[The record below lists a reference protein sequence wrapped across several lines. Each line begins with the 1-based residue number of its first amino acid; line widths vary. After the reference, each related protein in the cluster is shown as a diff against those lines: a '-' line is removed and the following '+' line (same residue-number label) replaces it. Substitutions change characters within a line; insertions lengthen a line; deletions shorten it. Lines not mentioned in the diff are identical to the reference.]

1 MTPAVEGLSD
11 HRRCRIFCEGFP
23 ATIREFPFRPSSRIK
38 ETRTM
43 TRSTRIVALA
53 MSLGLAAAFAGAAPA
68 SAQAPKYGGHLNL
81 MQREDLSQG
90 FAVHE
95 TSTIAT
101 SFPSMPCFNNL
112 VVFDQSKRAETVDN
126 LVGELA
132 EKWSW
137 QDNYRNLVF
146 FLRKEVKWHDGQ
158 PFTSKDVK
166 FTFDMVREAPEAAAK
181 LRINPRKDWYTNV
194 EKIEAPDPYTVVF
207 HLKRPQPGLLVMLAS
222 GYSPVYA
229 AHVNPASYR
238 TGCIG
243 TGPFKLKEWRKGEFV
258 DYVKNTDYFMK
269 GRPYLDTLRYVVI
282 KERGTR
288 TAALQAG
295 QLDVSFPG
303 ETTKTA
309 AEQLKKA
316 VPGLVITPVAQA
328 VSDNIIL
335 NTKKPPF
342 DNPKVRLAVS
352 YAIDRRALIST
363 VHQGGAV
370 PGASQQPKP
379 YGVWGLLE
387 KDLLA
392 LPGYGKPAD
401 MKAHAKKLLAEAGIT
416 PQNPLRVEMSTRA
429 IAMYVDLASFVINE
443 LKQVGIE
450 STLKQVETAQWHPM
464 ATRGEYQIGANLTG
478 LGVDEPDANYYEN
491 YACGSPRNYSQYC
504 SEEVMKMIEQQSQEL
519 NPQKRLA
526 LVSALQK
533 KVEADAARPLLD
545 WRLDYFTVWPH
556 VKGLVPHDNIYN
568 FGRMADVWRD
578 KQ

>member
-1 MTPAVEGLSD
+1 MALS
-11 HRRCRIFCEGFP
+11 I
-23 ATIREFPFRPSSRIK
+23 TL
-38 ETRTM
+38 
-43 TRSTRIVALA
+43 VAL
-53 MSLGLAAAFAGAAPA
+53 LAVGAAPVL
-68 SAQAPKYGGHLNL
+68 SQTPKAGGHLNIML
-81 MQREDLSQG
+81 REDLPQG

-95 TSTIAT
+95 TSTIST

-112 VVFDQSKRAETVDN
+112 VVFDQLKRPETPEN
-126 LVGELA
+126 IVGELA

-146 FLRKEVKWHDGQ
+146 FLRKNVKWHDGQ

-166 FTFDMVREAPEAAAK
+166 FTFDLLREAADAPGK
-181 LRINPRKDWYTNV
+181 LRINPRKDWYANV
-194 EKIEAPDPYTVVF
+194 EAVEAPDTYTVVF
-207 HLKRPQPGLLVMLAS
+207 RLKRPQPGLLNMLAS
-222 GYSPVYA
+222 GYTPIYA
-229 AHVNPASYR
+229 AHVNPATYR

-243 TGPFKLKEWRKGEFV
+243 TGPFKVKEWRKGEFV
-258 DYVKNTDYFMK
+258 DYVKNPDYFMK
-269 GRPYLDTLRYVVI
+269 GRPYLDSLRYVVI

-288 TAALQAG
+288 IAALQAG

-316 VPGLVITPVAQA
+316 VPQLVVTTVAQT
-328 VSDNIIL
+328 VSDNIIM

-342 DNPKVRLAVS
+342 DNLKVRQAVS
-352 YAIDRRALIST
+352 DAIDRRAIIQA
-363 VHQGGAV
+363 VHQGGAM
-370 PGASQQPKP
+370 PGASMQPRP

-387 KDLLA
+387 KELTG
-392 LPGYGKPAD
+392 LPGYGKPED
-401 MKAHAKKLLAEAGIT
+401 MKARARKLLGEAGIT

-429 IAMYVDLASFVINE
+429 IAIYVDMASFVINE

-450 STLKQVETAQWHPM
+450 ASLKQVETAQWHPM

-504 SEEVMKMIEQQSQEL
+504 SELVMKMIEQQSQEL
-519 NPQKRLA
+519 NATKRHQMLA
-526 LVSALQK
+526 ALQK
-533 KVEADAARPLLD
+533 QVEEDAARPILD
-545 WRLDYFTVWPH
+545 WRLDYFTTWPY
-556 VKGLVPHDNIYN
+556 VKNMVPHDNIYN

-578 KQ
+578 K